1 MAMIPKVPTPSVAP
15 GLPRKPPATST
26 TYGTVNTIP
35 DGGSKGNNQSGVPYG
50 AVHRAL
56 KVCTTSERAGDFK

>member
-1 MAMIPKVPTPSVAP
+1 MARIPNIATPSVAP

-26 TYGTVNTIP
+26 TQGTVNTMK
-35 DGGSKGNNQSGVPYG
+35 DTAQMGEYG
-50 AVHRAL
+50 AKHRAL

>member
-1 MAMIPKVPTPSVAP
+1 MAYIPKIQTPSVKP

-35 DGGSKGNNQSGVPYG
+35 DGGTEGNNQPGVPYG
-50 AVHRAL
+50 AYHRAL
-56 KVCTTSERAGDFK
+56 TVVKGSERAGDFK